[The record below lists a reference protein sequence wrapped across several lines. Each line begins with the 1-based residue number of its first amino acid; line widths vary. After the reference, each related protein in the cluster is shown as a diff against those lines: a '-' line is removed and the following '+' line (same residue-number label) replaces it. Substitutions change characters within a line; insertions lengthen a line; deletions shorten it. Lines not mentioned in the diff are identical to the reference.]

1 LKVRSPCQAGAFYAG
16 TKSSLTKQIEN
27 CFIHKFGPGKLPQV
41 NRKGKRNIVA
51 LVCPHAGYMYSGAVA
66 ANSYYSLANDGV
78 PQTAIILGPNHTGMG
93 SGVSMMVEGAWETP
107 LGTSSIDTVTAKK
120 ILEQTKIID
129 TDESAHRLEHSIE
142 VQLPFL
148 QYVYGLGIR
157 FVPICMMMQDLTTS
171 CEVGEAIS
179 NAVGSSNAVIIAS
192 SDMTHYEN
200 QTDASKKDRLVI
212 EQILSLD
219 EEALQETVESENVS
233 MCGYG
238 PVTAAIRAAR
248 VLGAKDASLLSY
260 KTSGDMTG
268 DTSSVVGYASISMTK

>member
-1 LKVRSPCQAGAFYAG
+1 
-16 TKSSLTKQIEN
+16 
-27 CFIHKFGPGKLPQV
+27 
-41 NRKGKRNIVA
+41 
-51 LVCPHAGYMYSGAVA
+51 
-66 ANSYYSLANDGV
+66 
-78 PQTAIILGPNHTGMG
+78 
-93 SGVSMMVEGAWETP
+93 
-107 LGTSSIDTVTAKK
+107 
-120 ILEQTKIID
+120 
-129 TDESAHRLEHSIE
+129 
-142 VQLPFL
+142 
-148 QYVYGLGIR
+148 
-157 FVPICMMMQDLTTS
+157 MMMQDLTTS